1 MFALIDCNSFYA
13 SCEQVF
19 RPELRGTPVVVL
31 SNNDGCIIAMS
42 KEAKALGIPAFAPF
56 FKIRDLIK
64 PHGVT
69 VFSSNYALYGDIS
82 SRVVE
87 TIRRYAADI
96 EVYSIDEVFIRPLDL
111 FGGMQAYGQMIRKS
125 IWKEVRIPVGVGMA
139 PTKTLAKLANRA
151 AKKINSLNYVCVLER
166 DDQREWLLKK
176 VPVGDIWGVGKRIS
190 ARLNAMG
197 IVSAWDLSKADAK
210 NVRKHFSVC
219 LERTIEELNGVSCLD
234 LEELT
239 PEKKQIYCTRSFG
252 EKVTDI
258 DSILQA
264 TSLYAS
270 RAAEKLRKQNH
281 LVKNIHVFLQTSP
294 FDEKSY
300 YQSIAV
306 KMPYP
311 TDDTRVITSYAR
323 YAIGKLYVEGY
334 RFQKSGIGLVDIID
348 KTHFQSDMFCAGQSQ
363 RANELMNLLDGVNK
377 KFGKSTVFMA
387 AEGMQKKW
395 KMKQEHK
402 SPGYTTDWN
411 DLPSVIC

>member
-1 MFALIDCNSFYA
+1 MFALVDCNSFYA

-42 KEAKALGIPAFAPF
+42 KEAKALGFPAFAPF

-69 VFSSNYALYGDIS
+69 VFSSNYALYGDMS

-96 EVYSIDEVFIRPLDL
+96 EVYSIDEVFIRPLDI
-111 FGGMQAYGQMIRKS
+111 FGDMQSYGQQIRKS
-125 IWKEVRIPVGVGMA
+125 IWKEVRIPVGVGVA
-139 PTKTLAKLANRA
+139 STKTLAKLANRA

-190 ARLNAMG
+190 AKLNAMN
-197 IVSAWDLSKADAK
+197 INSAWDLSRADAK
-210 NVRKHFSVC
+210 NIRKHFSVC
-219 LERTIEELNGVSCLD
+219 LERTIEELNGISCLS
-234 LEELT
+234 LEELP

-252 EKVTDI
+252 EKVTEI
-258 DSILQA
+258 EPILQA

-281 LVKNIHVFLQTSP
+281 LVKTIHVFLQTSP

-300 YQSIAV
+300 YQSVTV

-311 TDDTRVITSYAR
+311 TDDTRVVTSYAR
-323 YAIGKLYVEGY
+323 HAIEKLFVEGY
-334 RFQKSGIGLVDIID
+334 RFQKSGIGLVEIMD
-348 KTHFQSDMFCAGQSQ
+348 KSFYQDDMFCHGQTKSS
-363 RANELMNLLDGVNK
+363 NELMALIDDVNK
-377 KFGKSTVFMA
+377 RFGKSTVFMA

-395 KMKQEHK
+395 RMKQEHK
-402 SPGYTTDWN
+402 SPGYTTEWSE
-411 DLPSVIC
+411 LPRVKC